1 MSANEINLVVLGA
14 LVLASWVAGL
24 FFLRF
29 WRLSH
34 DRLFVYFCAA
44 FWLLGLNWLS
54 LAAINWVPETQHQG
68 FIVRLLAFVLIIVGV
83 VDKNRR
89 NGIVSSATEKDTKGG
104 KG

>member
-1 MSANEINLVVLGA
+1 MTANEALLVLHGA
-14 LVLASWVAGL
+14 LALAAWVAGL

-44 FWLLGLNWLS
+44 FWLLAVNWLS
-54 LAAINWVPETQHQG
+54 LAAIPWVPETRHQA
-68 FIVRLLAFVLIIVGV
+68 FIARLLAFTLIIIGI

-89 NGIVSSATEKDTKGG
+89 SRTGSAPER
-104 KG
+104 